1 MSLIKTYVDSGV
13 LITFFRGSD
22 ELMLKA
28 ATILD
33 DPNRV
38 FVSSVFVK
46 LEVLS
51 KAIYHKQ
58 QEEVL
63 FYETFFEAC
72 QFWADDLETIV
83 QLAENLAKKYG
94 LAALDALQVA
104 SAISIKADEFVTT
117 EKMSKPLHRVSDI
130 AIISIANN

>member
-1 MSLIKTYVDSGV
+1 MSLIKTYIDSGV

-22 ELMLKA
+22 ELVLKA
-28 ATILD
+28 ATIID
-33 DPNRV
+33 APNRV
-38 FVSSVFVK
+38 FASSIFVK

-58 QEEVL
+58 QDEVK

-72 QFWADDLETIV
+72 QIWADDLETIV
-83 QLAENLAKKYG
+83 QLAENLAQQYG

-104 SAISIKADEFVTT
+104 SAISVNADEFVTT
-117 EKMSKPLHRVSDI
+117 ERKTKPLHRVSDI
-130 AIISIANN
+130 SILSIAN

>member
-1 MSLIKTYVDSGV
+1 MSLIKTYIDSGV

-22 ELMLKA
+22 ELMVKA

-33 DPNRV
+33 AQNRV

-58 QEEVL
+58 QDEVL

-72 QFWADDLETIV
+72 RLWADDLETIV
-83 QLAENLAKKYG
+83 ELAQSLAKKYG

-104 SAISIKADEFVTT
+104 SAISVNADEFVTT
-117 EKMSKPLHRVSDI
+117 EKLTKPLHRVSEI
-130 AIISIANN
+130 AVISIAN

>member
-1 MSLIKTYVDSGV
+1 MSLIKTYIDSGV

-22 ELMLKA
+22 ELMVKA

-33 DPNRV
+33 AQNRV

-58 QEEVL
+58 QDEVL

-72 QFWADDLETIV
+72 QLWADDLETIV
-83 QLAENLAKKYG
+83 ELAQSLAKKYG

-104 SAISIKADEFVTT
+104 SAISVNADEFVTT
-117 EKMSKPLHRVSDI
+117 EKLTKPLHRVSEI
-130 AIISIANN
+130 AVISIAN